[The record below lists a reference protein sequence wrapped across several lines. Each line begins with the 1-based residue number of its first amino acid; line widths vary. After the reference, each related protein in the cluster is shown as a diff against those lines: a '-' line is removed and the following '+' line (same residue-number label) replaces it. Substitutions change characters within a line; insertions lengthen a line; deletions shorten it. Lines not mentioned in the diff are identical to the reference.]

1 MWDPEKIQS
10 FRRTL
15 LNWYDQE
22 KRDLPWRRTK
32 NPYFIWVSEIMLQ
45 QTQVQTVIPYYHRFI
60 EWFPTIEE
68 LASAPEHKLLKA
80 WEGL

>member
-1 MWDPEKIQS
+1 MIDLKDYGIDMWDEETIIS

-32 NPYFIWVSEIMLQ
+32 TLTTSG
-45 QTQVQTVIPYYHRFI
+45 
-60 EWFPTIEE
+60 FPR
-68 LASAPEHKLLKA
+68 LCSSKLR
-80 WEGL
+80 

>member
-1 MWDPEKIQS
+1 MIDLKDYGIDMWDEETIIS

-32 NPYFIWVSEIMLQ
+32 NPYHIWVSEIMLQ
-45 QTQVQTVIPYYHRFI
+45 QTQVITVIPYYERFFNLVSNHRQI
-60 EWFPTIEE
+60 
-68 LASAPEHKLLKA
+68 SQC
-80 WEGL
+80 